1 MCTKLA
7 SIVTIAYDFE
17 DVLEDSESYKLDSG
31 FYTFIIMFLL
41 FVDEFFVSNFF
52 SILFFFSEI
61 TTESQK
67 QIQFLPSE

>member
-7 SIVTIAYDFE
+7 QSSSIAYDFE

-52 SILFFFSEI
+52 FHTLFFLRNNYRESETNSI
-61 TTESQK
+61 
-67 QIQFLPSE
+67 FLE